1 VSAGLQAIRGMND
14 ILPGESYAWLQLE
27 NKLSAIVQA
36 YGYQQIRMP
45 LLEKTELFHRGIG
58 EVTDIVEKEMYT
70 FDDRNGDSLT
80 LRPEGTASCVR
91 AALEHGLLHNQ
102 TQRLWYLGP
111 MFRHERPQ
119 AGRYRQFHQLG
130 VETFGFAGPDI
141 DAELIA
147 LSNQFWQALG
157 ITPTLQINSLGTAE
171 DRQRYRA
178 ELVKYFEKH
187 QSSLDGDSQRRLTT
201 NPLRILD
208 SKNPDMAEMLAAAP
222 RLLDYLSDA
231 SQAHF
236 QRLRDFLDI
245 MNIGYDVNPRLVRGL
260 DYYSH
265 TVFEWVSGDLGAQ
278 ATVCAG
284 GRYDG
289 LVTQLGG
296 KAVPASGFAIGLE
309 RLLILCKD
317 ALQQA
322 PEVDFYIVVGCE
334 AAEIPAMQLAT
345 QLRQRFPGLSVISH
359 CGGGSMKSQFKRAD
373 KSQAKVAL
381 ILGEQELKD
390 AQIGVKYLRSQ
401 QPQKTLNRPSLL
413 DSIEEILASA

>member
-1 VSAGLQAIRGMND
+1 
-14 ILPGESYAWLQLE
+14 
-27 NKLSAIVQA
+27 
-36 YGYQQIRMP
+36 
-45 LLEKTELFHRGIG
+45 
-58 EVTDIVEKEMYT
+58 
-70 FDDRNGDSLT
+70 
-80 LRPEGTASCVR
+80 
-91 AALEHGLLHNQ
+91 
-102 TQRLWYLGP
+102 
-111 MFRHERPQ
+111 
-119 AGRYRQFHQLG
+119 
-130 VETFGFAGPDI
+130 
-141 DAELIA
+141 
-147 LSNQFWQALG
+147 
-157 ITPTLQINSLGTAE
+157 
-171 DRQRYRA
+171 
-178 ELVKYFEKH
+178 VKYFEKH